1 MRIGEGW
8 DLHVLAGGRPLVL
21 GGVTIPFSL
30 GEDAHSDGD
39 VILHAVIDALFGAAA
54 LGDIGTHFPPG
65 DERYRNIPSRQLL
78 RRASQIIEEAG
89 YKPSNVDATVVIQE
103 PKIGP
108 YIREMRENI
117 AADLGIAVEAVS
129 VKAKSAE
136 GTGAV
141 GSGDAVEARAVCLLT
156 EG

>member
-21 GGVTIPFSL
+21 GGVTVPFPL

-39 VILHAVIDALFGAAA
+39 VLLHAVIDALLGAAA

-65 DERYRNIPSRQLL
+65 DGRYRNISSRKLL
-78 RRASQIIEEAG
+78 RRTVELLEEAG
-89 YKPSNVDATVVIQE
+89 YAPSNVDATVVIQE
-103 PKIGP
+103 PRIGP
-108 YIREMRENI
+108 YIRQMRENI
-117 AADLGIAVEAVS
+117 AADLEIGAEAVS

-141 GSGDAVEARAVCLLT
+141 GAGEAVEARAVCLLT
-156 EG
+156 EV